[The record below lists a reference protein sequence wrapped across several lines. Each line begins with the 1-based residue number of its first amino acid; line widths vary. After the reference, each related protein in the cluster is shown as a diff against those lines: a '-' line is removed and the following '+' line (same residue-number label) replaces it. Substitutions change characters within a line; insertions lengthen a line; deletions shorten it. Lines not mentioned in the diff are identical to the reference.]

1 MYLLCILVSKCIL
14 LGGWDSN
21 LNTEMLYSR
30 EMKAKKHLGQHFL
43 TSQKALFDM
52 VDAGDIHADDI
63 VLEIGPGKGVLTERL
78 VALADKVIAIEKD
91 TDFIPL
97 LKEKFAEA
105 IEKERLE
112 ILPRDVLTFDPEIL
126 RFYNKPYKLI
136 ANIPYYITG
145 AIIEQFLGASYQPER
160 MVLLVQ
166 KEVAE
171 RIIARDQLSGNLG
184 GKQSILSI
192 AVSAHG
198 TPKIVSKVPAGAF
211 FPPPKVDSAIIA
223 IENISR
229 EFFKDCDEKKFF
241 EVLKFCFGRKRKQLL
256 GSLTELLENRTLA
269 ISVLQ
274 KSSIKEKSRP
284 ETLSKEDWKRLV
296 QNISE

>member
-1 MYLLCILVSKCIL
+1 
-14 LGGWDSN
+14 
-21 LNTEMLYSR
+21 MLYSR

-52 VDAGDIHADDI
+52 VSAGDVHSGDL
-63 VLEIGPGKGVLTERL
+63 VLEIGPGKGVLTKEL
-78 VALADKVIAIEKD
+78 LEKGAQVIAIEKD
-91 TDFIPL
+91 AELIPL
-97 LKEKFAEA
+97 LKEKLA
-105 IEKERLE
+105 KELE
-112 ILPRDVLTFDPEIL
+112 NGQLQILPKDILIFDPSIL
-126 RFYNKPYKLI
+126 KEYKKPYKLI

-145 AIIEQFLGASYQPER
+145 AIIEQFLGANYQPER
-160 MVLLVQ
+160 MVLLIQ

-192 AVSAHG
+192 AVSSYG

-274 KSSIKEKSRP
+274 KSGITEKARP

-296 QNISE
+296 QNINE

>member
-1 MYLLCILVSKCIL
+1 MQ
-14 LGGWDSN
+14 
-21 LNTEMLYSR
+21 
-30 EMKAKKHLGQHFL
+30 AKKHLGQHFL
-43 TSQKALFDM
+43 TSQKALFDI

-78 VALADKVIAIEKD
+78 VTLADKVIAIEKD
-91 TDFIPL
+91 TDLIPL
-97 LKEKFAEA
+97 LREKFTEA

-145 AIIEQFLGASYQPER
+145 AIIEQFLGASFQPER
-160 MVLLVQ
+160 MVLLIQ

-192 AVSAHG
+192 AVSAYG
-198 TPKIVSKVPAGAF
+198 TPKIISKVPAGAF
-211 FPPPKVDSAIIA
+211 FPPPKVDSAIIS

-229 EFFKDCDEKKFF
+229 EFFKNISEQKFF
-241 EVLKFCFGRKRKQLL
+241 EILKYCFGRKRKQLI
-256 GSLTELLENRTLA
+256 GSLTEYLEDRTKAL
-269 ISVLQ
+269 SLLQ
-274 KSSIKEKSRP
+274 KADIPEKARP
-284 ETLSKEDWKRLV
+284 ETLLKEDWARL
-296 QNISE
+296 IAHIEE

>member
-1 MYLLCILVSKCIL
+1 MR
-14 LGGWDSN
+14 DH
-21 LNTEMLYSR
+21 LNTTNGTR
-30 EMKAKKHLGQHFL
+30 AKKHLGQHFL

-52 VDAGDIHADDI
+52 VSAGDVHSGDL
-63 VLEIGPGKGVLTERL
+63 VLEIGPGKGVLTKEL
-78 VALADKVIAIEKD
+78 LEKGGQVIAIEKD
-91 TDFIPL
+91 AELIPL
-97 LKEKFAEA
+97 LKEKFAE
-105 IEKERLE
+105 ELE
-112 ILPRDVLTFDPEIL
+112 NGQLQILPKDILLFDPSIL
-126 RFYNKPYKLI
+126 KEYKKPYKLI

-160 MVLLVQ
+160 MVLLIQ

-192 AVSAHG
+192 AVSAYG

-274 KSSIKEKSRP
+274 KSGITEKARP
-284 ETLSKEDWKRLV
+284 ETLSKEDWKRLI